1 MFGYHG
7 DNEGASLNQE
17 IMGEW
22 ILYSTTQTESVRKG
36 IEAYLMWKWL
46 GKLQNGYSDFR
57 GMTVVGDG
65 VIAAVGPEYLPELM
79 ESFTGALE
87 FSRTEWEFTLPKDG
101 GAAAVDAI
109 DLNGREVTLSAAI
122 TVKINCKG
130 AANGI
135 YSLIKADAL
144 TGVEDVSISADSSLG
159 NKRAT
164 LIVTENE
171 ISVCIESSGLKM
183 VIR

>member
-1 MFGYHG
+1 
-7 DNEGASLNQE
+7 
-17 IMGEW
+17 
-22 ILYSTTQTESVRKG
+22 
-36 IEAYLMWKWL
+36 
-46 GKLQNGYSDFR
+46 
-57 GMTVVGDG
+57 
-65 VIAAVGPEYLPELM
+65 M

-109 DLNGREVTLSAAI
+109 DLNGREVTLPAMI